1 MDYIVLDTMYGSNLF
16 EEAYCCAL
24 FKRGLGSEDFI
35 KRLEG
40 SILKWQVV
48 VTGFKE
54 EEAFGWR

>member
-1 MDYIVLDTMYGSNLF
+1 MYGSNLF

-24 FKRGLGSEDFI
+24 FKRGLGSEDVI

-54 EEAFGWR
+54 DEAFGWR